1 MKISTRS
8 RYGLRLM
15 VYLSV
20 HYEKGSV
27 FLKDIAKKEAISE
40 KYLGQII
47 IPLKNSGLVNSIRGA
62 HGGYILSRKP
72 ELITLREVVEVLEGG
87 LDLVECV
94 ERKHSCKRSHNC
106 ITQQVWRDLSVA
118 MKSELNKTTLGDL
131 AAKYN
136 KQDGRPGEMYSI

>member
-15 VYLSV
+15 VYLGL

-27 FLKDIAKKEAISE
+27 FLKDIARKEGISE

-47 IPLKNSGLVNSIRGA
+47 IALKNSGLVNSIRGA

-72 ELITLREVVEVLEGG
+72 ETINLKDIVEILEGG

-94 ERKHSCKRSHNC
+94 ADKKYCKKSHNC
-106 ITQQVWRDLSVA
+106 VTQEIWHNLSAVMKNELVKVSLADLVV
-118 MKSELNKTTLGDL
+118 KSNQQNL
-131 AAKYN
+131 
-136 KQDGRPGEMYSI
+136 RSGEMYSI